1 MGDIAMEDK
10 QKYMDGLIVEAAKMQ
25 HRTFKGWKVMKILK
39 GYQRQYAVCR
49 NGLVLNRKTE
59 KWLTPQQH
67 KNGYLYV
74 VLYQGGKRKN
84 VYLHRLV
91 AEYFVRNAKKLDV
104 AYHLD
109 GDMWNNR
116 VNNIGWR
123 SKSLLLRKPASD
135 TPTLLQEAID
145 KARDAKLRSVERR
158 RRKEAD

>member
-1 MGDIAMEDK
+1 MEDK
-10 QKYMDGLIVEAAKMQ
+10 QKYITGLIEEAAKML
-25 HRTFKGWKVMKILK
+25 HRESKDWRVMKILK
-39 GYQRQYAVCR
+39 GYQRQYSVCR
-49 NGLVLNRKTE
+49 NGLVLNRSTG

-74 VLYQGGKRKN
+74 VLYLGGKRKN

-91 AEYFVRNAKKLDV
+91 AENFVRNTKNLDV

-123 SKSLLLRKPASD
+123 SKSLLIRKPAVG
-135 TPTLLQEAID
+135 TPTLLQQSID
-145 KARDAKLRSVERR
+145 NAKDAKLRSVERR
-158 RRKEAD
+158 NRRDAG

>member
-1 MGDIAMEDK
+1 MVDK
-10 QKYMDGLIVEAAKMQ
+10 QKYMEGLIVEAAKMQ
-25 HRTFKGWKVMKILK
+25 HRESKDWRVMKILK
-39 GYQRQYAVCR
+39 GYRRQYSVCR
-49 NGLVLNRKTE
+49 NGLVLNRSTG

-74 VLYQGGKRKN
+74 VLYQEGKRKN

-91 AEYFVRNAKKLDV
+91 AEHFVTNPKNLDV
-104 AYHLD
+104 VYHLD

-123 SKSLLLRKPASD
+123 SKSLLMRKPESN

-145 KARDAKLRSVERR
+145 KAKDAKLRSVERR
-158 RRKEAD
+158 RRKDAG